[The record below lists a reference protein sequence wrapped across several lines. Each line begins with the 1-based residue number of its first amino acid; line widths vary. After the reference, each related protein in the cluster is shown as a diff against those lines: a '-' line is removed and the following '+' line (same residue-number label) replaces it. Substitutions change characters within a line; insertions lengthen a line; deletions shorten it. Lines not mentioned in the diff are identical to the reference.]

1 MTLCELHA
9 KDVIQLKTGENLGR
23 VDDLVFSEKNG
34 GDRKASSCTG
44 GRACSVCWGGDADL
58 EIAWADVRRIGAD
71 VVMVETAP
79 PPERPGRRWRQGG
92 FFM

>member
-23 VDDLVFSEKNG
+23 VDDLVFSEKTAG
-34 GDRKASSCTG
+34 IEKLILH
-44 GRACSVCWGGDADL
+44 GRPRLFGLL

-92 FFM
+92 IFM

>member
-23 VDDLVFSEKNG
+23 VDDLVFSEKTAG
-34 GDRKASSCTG
+34 IEKLILH
-44 GRACSVCWGGDADL
+44 GRPRLFGLLGRDADL

-71 VVMVETAP
+71 VVMVEMAP
-79 PPERPGRRWRQGG
+79 PPERPGRRWRQGEN
-92 FFM
+92 FM